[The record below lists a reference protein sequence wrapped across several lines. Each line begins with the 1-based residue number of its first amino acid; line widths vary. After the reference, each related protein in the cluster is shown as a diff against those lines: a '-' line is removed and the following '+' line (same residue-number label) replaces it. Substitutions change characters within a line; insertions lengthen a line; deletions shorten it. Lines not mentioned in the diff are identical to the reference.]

1 MPISRE
7 EGSTE
12 EGERME
18 EVKRK
23 RGEGGSNV
31 PWILVNHFCY
41 ILNINPYLAQM
52 IYNMSQALKYR

>member
-23 RGEGGSNV
+23 RGEGKGGRKGREDQGKALQRASG
-31 PWILVNHFCY
+31 
-41 ILNINPYLAQM
+41 
-52 IYNMSQALKYR
+52 QAGAAGEGHL